1 MFLISVAIK
10 PIRTVVS
17 LRVKISDTSSQDVI
31 LEPKSKTRL
40 YIISG
45 TVLIALAVGAW
56 FLAPTVSRW
65 SQAQESVSGERL
77 RTAVVRRG
85 DFVRD
90 ISVQGRVI
98 AAVSPTL
105 YATQSG
111 TITFE
116 VESGDSVHSGQTLAT
131 IDSPELQN
139 QLLQEQARLSSL
151 QVELERQRITSRQQQ
166 LQSQKGEDSAAIALK
181 AAQREMTRAETAY
194 NQGAMTAV
202 DYEKAQDDLL
212 TAELLHKHSLLDTEL
227 DAERLEFELQT
238 RQLSV
243 EQQELLV
250 NDLQRQVAELSIA
263 SPVNGIVGNLAV
275 DQKTN
280 VAKNQPVLSVVDL
293 TAFEVEV
300 QISESYADDLA
311 IGMQAEVRAGTEIY
325 PSTLVAVSPEIISN
339 QVTGRVRFN
348 DIVPAGLRQNQRLT
362 TRVLLEEK
370 LDVIMVQRG
379 QFFDS
384 GNGRVAYVVE
394 DGMARRRPITA
405 GATSLNNIEIV
416 EGLSPGE
423 TIVISSTD
431 LFNSADAVLINN

>member
-1 MFLISVAIK
+1 M
-10 PIRTVVS
+10 
-17 LRVKISDTSSQDVI
+17 KISDTSSQDVI
-31 LEPKSKTRL
+31 LEPKSRSKTL
-40 YIISG
+40 LTAG
-45 TVLIALAVGAW
+45 AALLVLATGAW
-56 FLAPTVSRW
+56 YVAPAVSRW

-77 RTAVVRRG
+77 RTAVVTRG

-90 ISVQGRVI
+90 ISVQGRVV
-98 AAVSPTL
+98 AAISPTL

-116 VESGDSVHSGQTLAT
+116 VESGDSVEPGQTLAT

-151 QVELERQRITSRQQQ
+151 GVELERQRITSRQEQ

-181 AAQREMTRAETAY
+181 AAQREMSRAQTAFT
-194 NQGAMTAV
+194 QGAMTAV
-202 DYEKAQDDLL
+202 DYEKAQDDLQ
-212 TAELLHKHSLLDTEL
+212 TAELLHKHSLLDSEL

-243 EQQELLV
+243 QQQELLV
-250 NDLQRQVAELSIA
+250 TDLRRQVGQLIIA

-293 TAFEVEV
+293 TAFEIEV

-311 IGMQAEVRAGTEIY
+311 IGMQAEVRAGSQIY
-325 PSTLVAVSPEIISN
+325 AATLVAVSPEIISN

-348 DIVPAGLRQNQRLT
+348 DIVPDGLRQNQRLT

-370 LDVIMVQRG
+370 FNVLMVQRG

-384 GNGRVAYVVE
+384 GNGRIAYVLE
-394 DGMARRRPITA
+394 DGIARRRAISA
-405 GATSLNNIEIV
+405 GATSLSSIEIL

-431 LFNSADAVLINN
+431 LFNSAEAVLINN

>member
-1 MFLISVAIK
+1 M
-10 PIRTVVS
+10 
-17 LRVKISDTSSQDVI
+17 KISDTSSQDVI
-31 LEPKSKTRL
+31 LQPKSKSKALLVTGSAL
-40 YIISG
+40 L
-45 TVLIALAVGAW
+45 VLAIGGW
-56 FLAPTVSRW
+56 FAAPTISRW

-77 RTAVVRRG
+77 RTAVVTQG

-90 ISVQGRVI
+90 ISVQGRVV

-116 VESGDSVHSGQTLAT
+116 VESGDSVHSEQIIAT

-139 QLLQEQARLSSL
+139 QLLQEQARQSSL
-151 QVELERQRITSRQQQ
+151 QVELERQRITSRQEQ
-166 LQSQKGEDSAAIALK
+166 LQSQKEEDSAAIALK
-181 AAQREMTRAETAY
+181 AAQREMSRAETAFT
-194 NQGAMTAV
+194 QGAMTAV

-212 TAELLHKHSLLDTEL
+212 TAELMHKHSLLDTEL

-238 RQLSV
+238 RQLDV
-243 EQQELLV
+243 EQQVLLV
-250 NDLQRQVAELSIA
+250 NDLRRQVEELVIA
-263 SPVNGIVGNLAV
+263 SPVSGIVGNLAV

-293 TAFEVEV
+293 SAFEVEV

-311 IGMQAEVRAGTEIY
+311 IGMQAEVRAGSQTY
-325 PSTLVAVSPEIISN
+325 DSTLVAVSPEIISN

-348 DIVPAGLRQNQRLT
+348 EKVPEGLRQNQRLT
-362 TRVLLEEK
+362 TRILLEEK
-370 LDVIMVQRG
+370 FDVIMVQRG

-384 GNGRVAYVVE
+384 GNGRIAYVVD
-394 DGMARRRPITA
+394 DGIARRRSITA
-405 GATSLNNIEIV
+405 GATSLGSIEILQ
-416 EGLSPGE
+416 GLTPGE

>member
-1 MFLISVAIK
+1 
-10 PIRTVVS
+10 
-17 LRVKISDTSSQDVI
+17 VKISDTSSQDVI
-31 LEPKSKTRL
+31 LEPKSNTKTIL
-40 YIISG
+40 VTGS
-45 TVLIALAVGAW
+45 VLFALAIGGW
-56 FLAPTVSRW
+56 FATPTISRW

-77 RTAVVRRG
+77 RTAVVTQG

-90 ISVQGRVI
+90 ITVQGRVV

-116 VESGDSVHSGQTLAT
+116 VESGDSVHSGQTIAT

-151 QVELERQRITSRQQQ
+151 HVELERQRITSRQEQ
-166 LQSQKGEDSAAIALK
+166 LQSQKGEDSAGIALK
-181 AAQREMTRAETAY
+181 AAQREMSRAEAAY
-194 NQGAMTAV
+194 TQGAMTAV

-212 TAELLHKHSLLDTEL
+212 NAELLRKHSLLDTEL
-227 DAERLEFELQT
+227 DAERLAFELQT
-238 RQLSV
+238 RQLDV

-250 NDLQRQVAELSIA
+250 TDLRRQVEELIIA
-263 SPVNGIVGNLAV
+263 SPVSGIVGNLAV

-293 TAFEVEV
+293 SAFEVEV

-311 IGMQAEVRAGTEIY
+311 IGMQAEVRAGSQTY
-325 PSTLVAVSPEIISN
+325 DSTLVAVSPEIISN

-348 DIVPAGLRQNQRLT
+348 GKVPEGLRQNQRLT

-370 LDVIMVQRG
+370 FDVTMVQRG

-384 GNGRVAYVVE
+384 GNGRIAYVVD
-394 DGMARRRPITA
+394 DGIARRRSITA
-405 GATSLNNIEIV
+405 GATSLGSIEILQ
-416 EGLSPGE
+416 GLTPGE